1 MTSPAAIEVVNR
13 GGLYLPEADLWLDPH
28 RVHDFGFVSHA
39 HADHY
44 ANHRQILCSEPT
56 ARLIEARFRPRG
68 KIRALA
74 WDQAADVGPFSA
86 RVLPAGHIAGS
97 AQLHLTR
104 RSDGASLLYSGDF
117 KMRPGLASEAI
128 QSRKADTLI
137 METTFGLPRYEL
149 PATDT
154 VIADMVTFVRT
165 SLNAGEVP
173 LLLAYS
179 LGKAQEIHLALARA
193 APELK
198 FMLYKTVAEMSA
210 VCAELGFGQP
220 EYAKFDPAKA
230 AGHVVIL
237 PPNVLRNAPA
247 QSIEKKRSAMISGWG
262 ADPSAKYRYRAD
274 AIFPL
279 SDHAD
284 YPDLIRYVEE
294 VQPERVLTLHGY
306 DREFAA
312 DLRQR
317 GWDAWALRGGDQ
329 LELSI

>member
-1 MTSPAAIEVVNR
+1 MPQPASIEVVNR

-56 ARLIEARFRPRG
+56 AGLIKARFRPRG
-68 KIRALA
+68 EIRALA
-74 WDQAADVGPFSA
+74 WDDPTEIGPFTA
-86 RVLPAGHIAGS
+86 RLLPAGHIHGS

-117 KMRPGLASEAI
+117 KMRRGLASEAI
-128 QSRKADTLI
+128 QSRPADTLI

-149 PATDT
+149 PPTET
-154 VIADMVTFVRT
+154 VIGDMVAFVRKT
-165 SLNAGEVP
+165 LDDGEVP
-173 LLLAYS
+173 LMLAYS

-210 VCAELGFGQP
+210 VCAGLGVAQP
-220 EYAKFDPAKA
+220 EYKKFDPENA

-247 QSIEKKRSAMISGWG
+247 RSIAKKRSAMISGWG

-274 AIFPL
+274 AVFPL
-279 SDHAD
+279 PDHAD

-294 VQPERVLTLHGY
+294 IKPKRVLTLHGY
-306 DREFAA
+306 DRQFAA
-312 DLRQR
+312 DLRRR
-317 GWDAWALRGGDQ
+317 GWNAWALRGGDQ